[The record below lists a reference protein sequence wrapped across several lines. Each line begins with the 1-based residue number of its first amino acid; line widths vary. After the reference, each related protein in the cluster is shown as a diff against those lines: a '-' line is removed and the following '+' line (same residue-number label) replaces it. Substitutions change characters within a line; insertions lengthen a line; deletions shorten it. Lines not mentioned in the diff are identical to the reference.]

1 MPRACAACGQS
12 LFKRDFSANQWFKGE
27 GTSRCKAC
35 VKRRA
40 TALSPARVRQ
50 LAQSAHLVEISHNKA
65 SKVISFEK
73 DGVRFNVYYTTG
85 TVGTC
90 LAHPAQG
97 KTQLFRRNQDA
108 KGVAEIFRNP
118 RVHTGEFR
126 GLPPSETPHSS
137 TRDKLP
143 ARAPDALHI
152 PSAPFPAPP
161 SQEACPT
168 QPQGVVSAPAVE
180 SPGPS
185 TSPRRGARGSDRA
198 GPRVRGPA
206 RAPRPPGLRC
216 LLAGVPPPPS
226 LQGLRAR
233 GSLVRMRRMRPGTSW
248 QVGRPKC
255 REKG

>member
-118 RVHTGEFR
+118 RVHTGEGYQQKR
-126 GLPPSETPHSS
+126 DRDSDGGASAS
-137 TRDKLP
+137 TH
-143 ARAPDALHI
+143 AAPT
-152 PSAPFPAPP
+152 AP
-161 SQEACPT
+161 
-168 QPQGVVSAPAVE
+168 
-180 SPGPS
+180 
-185 TSPRRGARGSDRA
+185 GAR
-198 GPRVRGPA
+198 P
-206 RAPRPPGLRC
+206 
-216 LLAGVPPPPS
+216 LA
-226 LQGLRAR
+226 
-233 GSLVRMRRMRPGTSW
+233 
-248 QVGRPKC
+248 
-255 REKG
+255 